1 MHELGQ
7 FEYIIYPYKLG
18 DSFLRSRKYN
28 CTAIISLIF
37 KFAFWSSSSIL
48 VLASLNDL
56 GVRPEITSSLSRDMI
71 EGRFSSSSDWP
82 VSEEKLRYFIIAEQ
96 VIQSSFDDSFGF
108 SDTSSSFKYNT
119 KITFSQYTLI

>member
-82 VSEEKLRYFIIAEQ
+82 VSEEKLRYFIIPGQ

-119 KITFSQYTLI
+119 KITFSQCTLI